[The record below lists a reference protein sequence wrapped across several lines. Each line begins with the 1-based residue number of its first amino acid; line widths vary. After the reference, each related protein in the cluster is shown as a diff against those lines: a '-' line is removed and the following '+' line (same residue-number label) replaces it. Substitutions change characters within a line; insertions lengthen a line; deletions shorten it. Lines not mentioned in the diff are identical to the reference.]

1 MWRRTVAK
9 KILVIDD
16 SEVMLRMVVKSLR
29 DAGYEAR
36 GTPDLVRFGRHL
48 TEFKPDLVL
57 ADVFM
62 PALLGDDLCRELKTQ
77 FSDSRLPVYLISGM
91 AEGELDNRARLCGA
105 DGYISKR
112 AGFQVFL
119 KKIEDILQGV

>member
-1 MWRRTVAK
+1 MAVKR
-9 KILVIDD
+9 ILVIDD
-16 SEVMLRMVVKSLR
+16 SEVMLRMVVKALR

-62 PALLGDDLCRELKTQ
+62 PALYGDELCKELKRQ
-77 FSDSRLPVYLISGM
+77 FQDSKLPVYLISGM
-91 AEGELDNRARLCGA
+91 AEGELDNRARLSGA

-112 AGFQVFL
+112 QGFQKFL
-119 KKIEDILQGV
+119 ERIQEILKTA